1 MLKLQGTNYDS
12 MKLFRL
18 LLLISPLYFF
28 SCKTQQKTPYYLE
41 KTYDTSGKG
50 SAVTYP
56 ELRIQKGD
64 LLSIQIYS
72 LSTKPEIDQLY
83 NLPVYT
89 ATGGSVQ
96 AAPAGYLVGSDGNIE
111 HHRLGTIHAEGMTKQ
126 ELAAEVKKRL
136 TQPVELLAN
145 PTVSVRYLNFHV
157 TVLGQVGHEG
167 QINVPGERITILEAV
182 GLAGGISDYGR
193 KDQVKVLREINGKRE
208 TGVVNLSS
216 DSLFMSPFY
225 TLMQND
231 VVMISPTAM
240 RMKEADQQRTY
251 QKISM
256 GLTLVAAAAT
266 LANIF
271 IRN

>member
-1 MLKLQGTNYDS
+1 
-12 MKLFRL
+12 MKFIRILFL
-18 LLLISPLYFF
+18 FTLPVYFF
-28 SCKTQQKTPYYLE
+28 SCKTQQKAPYYLE
-41 KTYDTSGKG
+41 KVYDTTGKN
-50 SAVTYP
+50 SEVKVP

-64 LLSIQIYS
+64 LLSIQVYS

-83 NLPVYT
+83 NLPAAPA
-89 ATGGSVQ
+89 ATGAAQGS
-96 AAPAGYLVGSDGNIE
+96 PAGYLVGNDGNIE
-111 HHRLGTIHAEGMTKQ
+111 HHRLGSIRAEGLTKQ

-136 TQPVELLAN
+136 TQPVELLTN
-145 PTVSVRYLNFHV
+145 PTVIIRYLNFHV
-157 TVLGQVGHEG
+157 TVLGQVGREG
-167 QINVPGERITILEAV
+167 QINVPGERLTILEAV
-182 GLAGGISDYGR
+182 GLAGGINDYGK

-208 TGVVNLSS
+208 TGIVNLAS
-216 DSLFMSPFY
+216 DSLFMSPYY

-231 VVMISPTAM
+231 VVMVSPTAQ
-240 RMKEADQQRTY
+240 RMKESDQQRAY